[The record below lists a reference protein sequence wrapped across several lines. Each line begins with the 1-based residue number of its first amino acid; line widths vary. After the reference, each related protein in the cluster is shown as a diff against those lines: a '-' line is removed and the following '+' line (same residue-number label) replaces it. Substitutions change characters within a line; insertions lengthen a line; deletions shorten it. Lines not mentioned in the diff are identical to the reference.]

1 MTKIL
6 FEGSIFLHQKIGG
19 ISNYIVELN
28 ERLKK
33 HNVNSK
39 IISMFSINEYLAE
52 KSSNKVSFF
61 KIKKIP
67 KFCRKIFFYLNDLF
81 LLLYIKI
88 YKPDLVHFS
97 YYNGKLIPRLKVP
110 YVVTIYDLI
119 HEKLDLNDKQFPKSE
134 MLDKAEHIICISNT
148 TKNDLIERYNV
159 DQKKVSTIFLGVNN
173 TNIYKEKKEKYIL
186 YVGDRKGYK
195 NFESIVKA
203 FGNSSFL
210 KKNYKLICFGGD
222 KFSSK
227 EKLFFDKIGIKKNL
241 FQESGNDQYLKK
253 FYESAS
259 LFVNTSLIEGF
270 GLTNLE
276 AMSYGCPVLCSEI
289 PIFREILGNSC
300 EYVEPK
306 NIEIIQKKIEKILKS
321 QNEQKRLIRLGFN
334 KISNYSWENCVLST
348 SKIYEK
354 IISEK

>member
-33 HNVNSK
+33 HDVNSK
-39 IISMFSINEYLAE
+39 IISMFSINEHLAR
-52 KSSNKVSFF
+52 KSSNKISFF

-67 KFCRKIFFYLNDLF
+67 KFCRKFFFYLNDLF
-81 LLLYIKI
+81 LLFYIKF

-97 YYNGKLIPRLKVP
+97 YYNSKLIPKLKVP

-119 HEKLDLNDKQFPKSE
+119 HEKLDLNDKQFPKNE
-134 MLDKAEHIICISNT
+134 MLNKAKHIICISNT
-148 TKNDLIERYNV
+148 TKNDLIERYSVNP
-159 DQKKVSTIFLGVNN
+159 KKISTIFLGVNN
-173 TNIYKEKKEKYIL
+173 TNTLKEKKEKYIL

-195 NFESIVKA
+195 NFESIIKA

-210 KKNYKLICFGGD
+210 KKDYKFICFGGD
-222 KFSSK
+222 KFSLK

-241 FQESGNDQYLKK
+241 FQEFGNDQYLKK
-253 FYESAS
+253 FYKNAS

-276 AMSYGCPVLCSEI
+276 AMSFGCPVLCSEI
-289 PIFREILGNSC
+289 PIFREILG
-300 EYVEPK
+300 K
-306 NIEIIQKKIEKILKS
+306 
-321 QNEQKRLIRLGFN
+321 
-334 KISNYSWENCVLST
+334 
-348 SKIYEK
+348 
-354 IISEK
+354 